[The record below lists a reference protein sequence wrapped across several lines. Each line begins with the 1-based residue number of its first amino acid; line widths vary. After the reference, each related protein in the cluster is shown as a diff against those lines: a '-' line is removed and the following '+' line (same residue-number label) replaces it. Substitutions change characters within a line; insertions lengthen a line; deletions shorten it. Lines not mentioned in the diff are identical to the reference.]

1 MKKPRHG
8 NSVSEGRNQD
18 IKVPQEKEEIKTW
31 NLRRREKGP
40 RNWNFKRKRRKPR
53 HEIWGDEGGYQDQV
67 QEEKEGI
74 KTWKLRRRG
83 RRSRKFQWCKVSLR
97 VTQPAHQAQQVSK
110 SWSLGFSKVCPHLDS
125 LPREVLPAHHQPKLH
140 QRRWT
145 TFATD
150 IKTLSVLQWKFY
162 DTLTIH
168 FRHHRSMKVD
178 GGDQWP
184 LVSQAAAEWLGEEE
198 EEPLAQTWPHQ
209 CNTKLESWW
218 YQSWRLV
225 LAAQIYWRN
234 PSRAKQQGGESRAAE
249 KVRDE
254 VAGEANA
261 EPWVCWIFIGCWVS
275 THFDFS
281 FRREAA
287 GVSILIPDLEH
298 LPK

>member
-31 NLRRREKGP
+31 KLRRREKGP

-150 IKTLSVLQWKFY
+150 IKPFQSFNENFM
-162 DTLTIH
+162 IH
-168 FRHHRSMKVD
+168 WLFIS
-178 GGDQWP
+178 GIIDQWRWTVVTSDHWWVR
-184 LVSQAAAEWLGEEE
+184 LLLSG
-198 EEPLAQTWPHQ
+198 LAR
-209 CNTKLESWW
+209 KK
-218 YQSWRLV
+218 
-225 LAAQIYWRN
+225 RN
-234 PSRAKQQGGESRAAE
+234 PW
-249 KVRDE
+249 
-254 VAGEANA
+254 
-261 EPWVCWIFIGCWVS
+261 P
-275 THFDFS
+275 
-281 FRREAA
+281 RRGHTSA
-287 GVSILIPDLEH
+287 ILS
-298 LPK
+298 